1 MHNRKVAL
9 AGKLVLGY
17 NYFIMMSVWKF
28 CYESQVEKESV
39 IVEKGGIEKNIYYN
53 FENDPYHY
61 VINTFCNRWKFC
73 IIRGIAFDGA
83 TRFNRFTKQLPISEK
98 VLTTTLRELVA
109 DGLIQ
114 RNVYPEVPVRVEYTL
129 TEAGESLM
137 PLLDLMYDWGWKR
150 MKELDMEIDPL
161 GEMWHGYREK
171 DETLMR
177 NPFKK

>member
-1 MHNRKVAL
+1 MQILHNRKVAL

-17 NYFIMMSVWKF
+17 NYFIMMSVCQF
-28 CYESQVEKESV
+28 YYEIQVEKERV

-53 FENDPYHY
+53 FENDPYNY

-73 IIRGIAFDGA
+73 IIRAFDGA

-137 PLLDLMYDWGWKR
+137 PLLDLMYD
-150 MKELDMEIDPL
+150 
-161 GEMWHGYREK
+161 
-171 DETLMR
+171 
-177 NPFKK
+177 